1 MNTIKMITL
10 SKLLIATTSLIAM
23 EQAPQVSPRHS
34 IAHLSGGS
42 ASPALLERLEYV
54 KRLMVE
60 RNLLDKNSH
69 VWLGYLNEQALG
81 NLEKDGCSIRYNA
94 LTNGIDSI
102 LVEKHLEDLPKEQQD
117 AALAHELAHIA
128 LRQKRAAHLNP
139 HNLLNDGT
147 IAVAEISGI
156 ALSACGVLSIIS
168 SAINKPVW
176 DARALKLAIKCIPIG
191 ITSLVLNHGL
201 ESHETGVNACPRVYA
216 SMEKPEE
223 IMCDLIAATTIPNGG
238 EKGVALYRTKLET
251 NGNRNGHKGD
261 HPYTKT
267 RIWYHDKVAQLQ
279 KLTQKI

>member
-1 MNTIKMITL
+1 MNTIKILTISILIPIITAL
-10 SKLLIATTSLIAM
+10 TAM
-23 EQAPQVSPRHS
+23 EQTPASNKRHS
-34 IAHLSGGS
+34 IMHLSSGQ
-42 ASPALLERLEYV
+42 ASSGLLERLTYAKDLMI
-54 KRLMVE
+54 KRG
-60 RNLLDKNSH
+60 LLDKKKQIH
-69 VWLGYLNEQALG
+69 LGYLNEDAL
-81 NLEKDGCSIRYNA
+81 NDLANDGCSTLYNA

-238 EKGVALYRTKLET
+238 KKGVALYRTKLET
-251 NGNRNGHKGD
+251 NGNRNGNNGD